1 MKFIVSSSELLKQLQ
16 LLSGVVSNN
25 NTLAILD
32 NFLFDLQGSVLTLT
46 ASDLETT
53 VSTRVSVTGE
63 SEGKIC
69 VPAKLL
75 TDTIKTFPEQ
85 PLTIRMKEEENLFEI
100 VSEQGNYSF
109 GFEKGDEFPVA
120 PELESPSK
128 VKLSNIVLKEA
139 INKTLF
145 AAGNDELRPV
155 MTGVL
160 FQLGIE
166 SCTFVATDAHK
177 LVKYTRKD
185 IQATE
190 NAEFIVPQK
199 TLNIIKNASSIS
211 TKLNASNDGD
221 DVTIEYNQVNARF
234 TFGNT
239 TFICR
244 LIDGKYPNYQAVIP
258 TENPNVL
265 TIDRIAFLNS
275 IRRLS
280 IFSNKTTHQIKLDL
294 NGNNLQLSAEDIDF
308 SNKAEER
315 LSCDYAGEN
324 LIIGFNS
331 KILSEMLSILN
342 TEDVTLEMSEPN
354 RAGIIKPMG
363 GLEEGEEILM
373 LVMPIMINES

>member
-1 MKFIVSSSELLKQLQ
+1 MKFIISSSELLKQLQ

-53 VSTRVSVTGE
+53 VSTRVSVTSE

-85 PLTIRMKEEENLFEI
+85 PLTIRTKGEENLFEI

-109 GFEKGDEFPVA
+109 GFEKGDDFPVA

-128 VKLSNIVLKEA
+128 VKLSNVVLKEA
-139 INKTLF
+139 ISKTLF
-145 AAGNDELRPV
+145 ATGNDELRPV

-160 FQLGIE
+160 FQLGTE
-166 SCTFVATDAHK
+166 SCIFVATDAHK

-190 NAEFIVPQK
+190 NVKFIVPQK
-199 TLNIIKNASSIS
+199 TLNIIKNAS
-211 TKLNASNDGD
+211 NNDD
-221 DVTIEYNQVNARF
+221 NDLTIDYNQVNARF

-294 NGNNLQLSAEDIDF
+294 KGNKLQLSAEDIDF

-315 LSCDYAGEN
+315 LNSDYVGEN

-354 RAGIIKPMG
+354 RAGIIQPVG

-373 LVMPIMINES
+373 LAMPIMINES